1 MNMISAFIWLAA
13 FIFFLVV
20 EVTTVTL
27 VSVWFAGGALVAFIV
42 NLAGCDNIFIQIA
55 VFVGVSLVLLAIT
68 RPLASRFVNKNIV
81 KTNADEIIGKSIK
94 ILEKVDNINGTG
106 LAKYNGLEWT
116 VRASDDNVI
125 IEEGEMVRVIE
136 VSGVKLIVEK

>member
-20 EVTTVTL
+20 EVATVTL

-68 RPLASRFVNKNIV
+68 RPLASRFINKNIV

>member
-1 MNMISAFIWLAA
+1 MNMLAAFIWLAA

-20 EVTTVTL
+20 EVATVTL

-42 NLAGCDNIFIQIA
+42 NIAGCDNILIQIA

-68 RPLASRFVNKNIV
+68 RPLASRFINKNIV
-81 KTNADEIIGKSIK
+81 KTNTDEIIGKRVK
-94 ILEKVDNINGTG
+94 VLEKVDNINGTG
-106 LAKYNGLEWT
+106 LTKYNGVEWT
-116 VRASDDNVI
+116 VRSSDDNVTI
-125 IEEGEMVRVIE
+125 REGEMVTVIE